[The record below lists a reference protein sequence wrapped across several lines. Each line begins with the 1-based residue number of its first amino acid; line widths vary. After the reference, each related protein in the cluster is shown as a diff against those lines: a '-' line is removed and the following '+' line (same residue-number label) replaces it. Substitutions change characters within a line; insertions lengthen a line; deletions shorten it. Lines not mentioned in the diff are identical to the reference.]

1 MNTTIVIVGGG
12 FGGLEAALTLKGV
25 TGDAVTITLIDRDG
39 FHSFVPSIHEISSG
53 KITSRSIQIPL
64 ETMLAPAGI
73 RFVRDSVMAID
84 HENRRVKAASGDL
97 NYDYLVLAAG
107 AENHFFGVP
116 GAEEHSFRFRTP
128 EDAERIRAHLV
139 RLLAEEQKDLHLVLA
154 GGGTEGVEVA
164 GELLDL
170 IKDSGREF
178 GPAGGTVAITLVEAQ
193 QQLLPGFPPP
203 AREFAENYL
212 REKGVTIITGQR
224 ICEVRSGSIVL
235 AAGRELPQS
244 MLIWTGGIKP
254 SPVIADLSLPKDPAG
269 WLIVN
274 DRLHSPVD
282 ERLYAV
288 GDIVAIQGADG
299 TVPLQR
305 LAYHAQDQGA
315 VAGINIANHL
325 RGKGLIRYAPK
336 YKPQLVSIGRDMGIY
351 TQGNVFKAGSW
362 VVTLKK
368 AVERK
373 HLMSYLTRPLLSSI
387 SRKVPGIDLFKR
399 LGLKLPF

>member
-170 IKDSGREF
+170 IKDSGREY
-178 GPAGGTVAITLVEAQ
+178 GPAGGTVSITLVEAQ
-193 QQLLPGFPPP
+193 QQLLPGFPTE
-203 AREFAENYL
+203 ARAFAEKYL
-212 REKGVTIITGQR
+212 REQGVTIITGQR
-224 ICEVRSGSIVL
+224 ITAVREGSLVL
-235 AAGRELPQS
+235 ATGRELPQS

-274 DRLHSPVD
+274 DRLHSPAD

>member
-1 MNTTIVIVGGG
+1 MINAHIVIVGGG
-12 FGGLEAALTLKGV
+12 FGGLEAAFTLKSV
-25 TGDAVTITLIDRDG
+25 TGDAATITLIDKDG
-39 FHSFVPSIHEISSG
+39 FHSFIPSIHEISSG

-73 RFVRDSVMAID
+73 RFVRDSVTSID

-116 GAEEHSFRFRTP
+116 GAEDHSFRFRTP

-139 RLLAEEQKDLHLVLA
+139 RLLAEEREDVHLVLA

-170 IKDSGREF
+170 ITESGRDDLS
-178 GPAGGTVAITLVEAQ
+178 ITLIEAQ
-193 QQLLPGFPPP
+193 QQLLPAFPPA

-224 ICEVRSGSIVL
+224 ISAVRSGSIVL

-254 SPVIADLSLPKDPAG
+254 SPVIAELSLPKDPAG

-274 DRLHSPVD
+274 DRLHSPAD
-282 ERLYAV
+282 DRLYAV

-299 TVPLQR
+299 TVQLQR

-325 RGKGLIRYAPK
+325 HGKGLIRYEPK
-336 YKPQLVSIGRDMGIY
+336 HKPQLISIGRDTGIY
-351 TQGNVFKAGSW
+351 AAGDVFKAGSW

-373 HLMSYLTRPLLSSI
+373 HLMSSLSRPLLSGI
-387 SRKVPGIDLFKR
+387 SRKVPGIDILKR
-399 LGLKLPF
+399 LGLKLPW